1 MPRTLE
7 PPALVP
13 HEPPASVVLS
23 SPERDALLD
32 LARAALAAAVGASQ
46 ERLVRDALARHP
58 GIDRRAAAF
67 VTLTEDGDLRGCI
80 GHMDASAPVSE
91 SVIEAATWAA
101 LEDPRFATVRAAELP
116 RIHLEVSVLGPLV
129 RLDGPGDWEPGIDGI
144 VVEGMGRRGLLL
156 PEVAAMLDM
165 DRIAMLDA
173 CCRKAGLPAKAWR
186 EPWTTLYAF
195 RTERFGGP
203 AIASAEQAERG

>member
-1 MPRTLE
+1 MSRTLE

-13 HEPPASVVLS
+13 HEPPAPVALS
-23 SPERDALLD
+23 SMERDALLD
-32 LARAALAAAVGASQ
+32 LARAALAAAVGAAP
-46 ERLVRDALARHP
+46 ERAVRDAPARHP
-58 GIDRRAAAF
+58 EIDRRAAAF
-67 VTLTEDGDLRGCI
+67 VTLTEDGELRGCI
-80 GHMDASAPVSE
+80 GHMDASAPVTE

-144 VVEGMGRRGLLL
+144 VVEGSGRRGLLL

-165 DRIAMLDA
+165 DRTAMLDT

-195 RTERFGGP
+195 RTDRFGGP
-203 AIASAEQAERG
+203 AVAAAQEPDRA